1 MESLYLFQEQL
12 IRATSFL
19 FRRDFLDEIEWNE
32 RLIGLIGAR
41 GVGKTTL
48 MLQHLTENTTSREE
62 TLYITIDNLAMSL
75 DSLFS
80 LAETFYKSGGKRL
93 YIDEIHK
100 FPNWALEIKNIY
112 DLLPGLK
119 VVFSGSSILK
129 IMNNEVDLSRRAVI
143 YPVSG
148 LSFREFLQIKLST
161 NFPAYKLEEILKSHE
176 SITST
181 LTRSFQPLA
190 WLNQYMKFG
199 HYPYFLQ
206 SENTYG
212 IKLNSTI
219 NYILEN
225 EISPVLKADLKTTQ
239 KLKRLLNIISAS
251 VPFQPNIVKL
261 AEALELNRATLLTY
275 LSLLDTADITNSLYN
290 TGSFYGKLSKPGK
303 ILLVH
308 PNLAFCLNP
317 ENINPGSLRESFVVN
332 QLKNKYKVELSN
344 SADFFIDE
352 KFTFEIGGKG
362 KTKRQ
367 IKNITE
373 SYIIADDIEVGYQ
386 NKIPM
391 WLLGFLY

>member
-48 MLQHLTENTTSREE
+48 LLQHLTENTTSREE

-80 LAETFYKSGGKRL
+80 LAQTFYKSGGKRL

-161 NFPAYKLEEILKSHE
+161 HFPVYKLEEILNSHE
-176 SITST
+176 SITSA

-261 AEALELNRATLLTY
+261 AEALGLNRATLLTY
-275 LSLLDTADITNSLYN
+275 LNLLDTADITNSLYN

-303 ILLVH
+303 ILLLH

-317 ENINPGSLRESFVVN
+317 GNINPGSLRESFVVN
-332 QLKNKYKVELSN
+332 QLKNKHKVELSN
-344 SADFFIDE
+344 SADFLIDE
-352 KFTFEIGGKG
+352 EFTFEIGGKG
-362 KTKRQ
+362 KTRRQ

-373 SYIIADDIEVGYQ
+373 SYIIADDMEVGYQ
-386 NKIPM
+386 NKIPL
-391 WLLGFLY
+391 WLIGFLY

>member
-1 MESLYLFQEQL
+1 MESLYIFQEQL

-19 FRRDFLDEIEWNE
+19 FRRDFLNEIEWNE
-32 RLIGLIGAR
+32 KLIGLIGAR

-48 MLQHLTENTTSREE
+48 MLQHLTENTSSPEE
-62 TLYITIDNLAMSL
+62 TLYITIDNLANPIESL
-75 DSLFS
+75 YS
-80 LAETFYKSGGKRL
+80 LAESFYKLGGKRL

-129 IMNNEVDLSRRAVI
+129 ILNNEVDLSRRAVI
-143 YPVSG
+143 YPVFG
-148 LSFREFLQIKLST
+148 LSFREFLQIKLSLQL
-161 NFPAYKLEEILKSHE
+161 PVYPLGEILTNHV
-176 SITST
+176 SIASS
-181 LTRSFQPLA
+181 LSRSFQPLP
-190 WLNQYMKFG
+190 WLNQYLKFG

-219 NYILEN
+219 SYILEN
-225 EISPVLKADLKTTQ
+225 EISSILKADLKTIQ

-275 LSLLDTADITNSLYN
+275 LSLLDTADIINSLYN
-290 TGSFYGKLSKPGK
+290 SGSFYGKLSKPGK
-303 ILLVH
+303 ILLLH
-308 PNLAFCLNP
+308 PNLAYCLNP
-317 ENINPGSLRESFVVN
+317 GNINPGSLRESFVVN
-332 QLKNKYKVELSN
+332 QLKCKHKVELSN
-344 SADFFIDE
+344 SADFLIDE

-367 IKNITE
+367 IKNTSD
-373 SYIIADDIEVGYQ
+373 SYIIADDMEVGFQ